1 MERYEIP
8 MILIEIPEEI
18 ADNLRLPPKQI
29 KNHLKRELAIHL
41 VRERICT
48 SAQGARFH
56 EMPRLAFER
65 LLGERKVPW
74 PGNIDD
80 IKEDISALESL

>member
-1 MERYEIP
+1 

-18 ADNLRLPPKQI
+18 AENFRLPPKQI
-29 KNHLKRELAIHL
+29 KNHLKRELAIRL
-41 VRERICT
+41 VRECICT
-48 SAQGARFH
+48 SAQGARLAQ
-56 EMPRLAFER
+56 MPRLAFER

-80 IKEDISALESL
+80 IKEDISTLESP

>member
-1 MERYEIP
+1 
-8 MILIEIPEEI
+8 MIVIEIPEEI
-18 ADNLRLPPKQI
+18 ADNLRLPPNQI

-48 SAQGARFH
+48 SAQGARLAQ
-56 EMPRLAFER
+56 MPRLAFEH

-74 PGNIDD
+74 FGNIDD
-80 IKEDISALESL
+80 VEEDIRTLESL